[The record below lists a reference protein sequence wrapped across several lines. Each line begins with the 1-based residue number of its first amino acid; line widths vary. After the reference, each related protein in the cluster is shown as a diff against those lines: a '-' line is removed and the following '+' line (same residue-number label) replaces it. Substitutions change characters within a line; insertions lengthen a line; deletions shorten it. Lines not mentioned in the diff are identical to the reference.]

1 MRGRSEPVGEWSAR
15 AAVQI
20 AAAANSRLSERM
32 CRPMRLPDYREWG
45 RGMPGKQEDYRRT
58 EREYRQ
64 HAEELFKI
72 AEQTSEQEERERL
85 LRMAEAWLGLA
96 AKMKELSG
104 GRS

>member
-1 MRGRSEPVGEWSAR
+1 
-15 AAVQI
+15 
-20 AAAANSRLSERM
+20 
-32 CRPMRLPDYREWG
+32 
-45 RGMPGKQEDYRRT
+45 MPGKQEDYRRT

-104 GRS
+104 GRSWRAIAAKLFHDRRIPPRNSGYQDGVLQSKTLELQGVCDAERSPV